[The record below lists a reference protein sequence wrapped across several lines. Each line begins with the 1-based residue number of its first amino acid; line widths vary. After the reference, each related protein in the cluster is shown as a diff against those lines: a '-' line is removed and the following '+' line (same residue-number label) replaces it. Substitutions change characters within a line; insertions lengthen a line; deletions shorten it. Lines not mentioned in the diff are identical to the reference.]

1 MGVSSGLCLHREMLM
16 TRLLTILALAA
27 ALALP
32 ACAPQELPPP
42 DTGGEFVY
50 YNGPMPRTI
59 DPGLLTDSYGA
70 FLAQN
75 LFEGLTVWD
84 AAGQTVQPGVASSWD
99 VSEDRRSYTFYLR
112 QEARWSDGTP
122 VVAQDFVTAWNRVL
136 NPDTQAGY
144 ATLLYPI
151 EGARDLHQGLTT
163 DASTLGVE
171 APDNHTLQVRLEAPV
186 PYFLSLTADA
196 VMLPV
201 QSECLKKYGWAWT
214 DPRNLV
220 INGPYRLVEQH
231 EDRFVMERNAR
242 YWNAG
247 AVKLERIVALSE
259 VPEKGLATA
268 FHTGTLHWTG
278 FGGEVYGESDRE
290 SPAYRDHASLVTGY
304 LRFNLD
310 RPPLDDLRV
319 RKALAHA
326 LDRDLVASFG
336 SRAATDHLVPDG
348 LAGYQP
354 AAGLL
359 HDIAAA
365 QALLVEA
372 GYPGGEGLPTIEI
385 AVDDGTV
392 NVAAMGEVAR
402 QWRDTLGIDVVVYQ
416 REWRI
421 HSSVV
426 EEGEFQVARGAWV
439 ADYPDPSNFME
450 IFLSTSPLNSGGYTD
465 AVFDD
470 FVNESRLTTDP
481 DSHSRL
487 LGAAE
492 KRLLEQAPIVPLYN
506 TTSACLLDPRVKGY
520 QDNLMNVHLLKYLS
534 F

>member
-1 MGVSSGLCLHREMLM
+1 M
-16 TRLLTILALAA
+16 TRLLTILALA
-27 ALALP
+27 LALP
-32 ACAPQELPPP
+32 GCPPQELPPP

-84 AAGQTVQPGVASSWD
+84 AAGQTVQPGVASSWEI
-99 VSEDRRSYTFYLR
+99 SEDRRVYTFHLR
-112 QEARWSDGTP
+112 GEARWSDGSA
-122 VVAQDFVTAWNRVL
+122 VVAQDFVKAWNRVL

-151 EGARDLHQGLTT
+151 EGARDLHQGVTT

-171 APDNHTLQVRLEAPV
+171 ARENHTLVVQLEAPV

-201 QSECLKKYGWAWT
+201 QSECLKKHGWAWT
-214 DPRNLV
+214 DPRNIV
-220 INGPYRLVEQH
+220 VNGPYRLVEQH
-231 EDRFVMERNAR
+231 EDRFVLERNAR
-242 YWNAG
+242 YWNTEG
-247 AVKLERIVALSE
+247 VKIERVVALDE
-259 VPEKGLATA
+259 VPEEGLAAA
-268 FHTGTLHWTG
+268 FHAGKLHWTG
-278 FGGEVYGESDRE
+278 FGGEVYEEADRATD
-290 SPAYRDHASLVTGY
+290 AYRALPSLVTGY
-304 LRFNLD
+304 LRFNLA
-310 RPPLDDLRV
+310 RPPLDDPRV

-326 LDRDLVASFG
+326 IDRDLVAIPGVRS
-336 SRAATDHLVPDG
+336 ATDHLVPDG
-348 LAGYQP
+348 LSGYQP
-354 AAGLL
+354 ASGLA
-359 HDIAAA
+359 HDVTTA

-385 AVDDGTV
+385 AVDDGAA
-392 NVAAMGEVAR
+392 NVAAMDEVAR

-416 REWRI
+416 RQWRI

-426 EEGEFQVARGAWV
+426 EEGDFQVARAAWV

-450 IFLSTSPLNSGGYTD
+450 IFLSTSPLNSGGYADT
-465 AVFDD
+465 VFDD
-470 FVNESRLTTDP
+470 FVLEARRTTDS

-487 LGAAE
+487 LAAAE

-506 TTSACLLDPRVKGY
+506 TTSACLLDPQVRGY
-520 QDNLMNVHLLKYLS
+520 QDNLMNVHLLRYLS